1 MLEANESLE
10 NIFENAVKEAEK
22 RKHEYVTI
30 EHVLLALV
38 KDEYIGTTLVEFK
51 VPVGNLIK
59 DVEDYLDTKCND
71 IVAKSKDKVVPRKT
85 ASLERL
91 MNRAFTQALF
101 QGRQDVSS
109 VDILISIFSEKKSYA
124 SFFIKKH
131 NIKKQDLLDL
141 VSTETILDE
150 GMAVMGGQQPHHT
163 GEQKLRPNQA
173 DRILKS
179 YCENL
184 NQKYFDKKI
193 DPVIGREDETNQL
206 KQILARRNKNNV
218 LIVGDPGV
226 GKTAV
231 VEGLARRIAKNKQ
244 DVPEYI
250 KDHIVWNLDV
260 NALIAGSKF
269 RGDFEERLKLIV
281 NALDQKGKSILFID
295 EAHMMVGAGATG
307 SGNSMDMANMIKPAL
322 LKGTIKVVA
331 STTWEEYRK
340 FFEKDRALMRRF
352 QRLQIGEPT
361 KDTSIKILKGVKQYY
376 ENFHKCTI
384 TDEACEDAVEYSSK
398 FIADKKLPDKAI
410 DIIDVACARLRL
422 NGVKDGKIDHEE
434 IIHEISAM
442 TGISIEQLSQK
453 QASNLKTLEDKMKLQ
468 VFGQDKAINTIV
480 DKILVARAGLKTL
493 NKPIGSF
500 LFLGPT
506 GCGKTET
513 ARQLAKTLG
522 VELLRFDMSEYQEK
536 HSISKLIGSPPGY
549 VGFEDT
555 TMGGGMFINEV
566 EKNPHAVVLFDEVEK
581 AHRDV
586 SNMLLQ
592 VMDYGTVTGSNGK
605 KADCRN
611 ITLIMTSNLGAEEM
625 ERNNIG
631 FGPSEREGE
640 DDTAMKKFFPP
651 EFRNRLDAVIRF
663 TKLGKDTMKSIVK
676 KFLQELNAMT
686 VEKNVEVNANDDAIE
701 WLIKKGFNSKLG
713 ARPLQRV
720 IDEEIKKPLSKMI
733 LFGELTDGGM
743 VEVSLSEDIVPKLKV
758 EFKSPKIIDNFK
770 PKVTDAKTSQ

>member
-1 MLEANESLE
+1 MLEANEGLE

-38 KDEYIGTTLVEFK
+38 KDEAIGTVLHDFK
-51 VPVGNLIK
+51 IQVGALIK
-59 DVEDYLDTKCND
+59 DIEDYLDTKCND
-71 IVAKSKDKVVPRKT
+71 IITKGKEPMTPRKT

-101 QGRQDVSS
+101 QGRQDVTS
-109 VDILISIFSEKKSYA
+109 VDILISIYAEKKSYA
-124 SFFIKKH
+124 AFFLKKH
-131 NIKKQDLLDL
+131 QVSKQDLIDL

-150 GMAVMGGQQPHHT
+150 GMAQMASGQPGGP
-163 GEQKLRPNQA
+163 EQKLRPNQA

-193 DPVIGREDETNQL
+193 DPVIGREEETENL

-231 VEGLARRIAKNKQ
+231 VEGLARRIAKNKT
-244 DVPEYI
+244 DIPEYL
-250 KDHIVWNLDV
+250 KDHIVWSLDV
-260 NALIAGSKF
+260 NSLIAGSKF

-295 EAHMMVGAGATG
+295 EAHMIVGAGATG
-307 SGNSMDMANMIKPAL
+307 QGNSMDMANMLKPAL

-340 FFEKDRALMRRF
+340 YFEKDRALMRRF
-352 QRLQIGEPT
+352 QRLQVGEPSKET
-361 KDTSIKILKGVKQYY
+361 AIKILKGVKQYY
-376 ENFHKCTI
+376 EKFHECVI
-384 TDEACEDAVEYSSK
+384 TDEACEDAVDYSTK

-410 DIIDVACARLRL
+410 DVIDVACARLRL

-434 IIHEISAM
+434 IIHEISVM

-453 QASNLKTLEDKMKLQ
+453 QASNLKTLDEKMKLQ
-468 VFGQDKAINTIV
+468 VFGQDKAISTIT
-480 DKILVARAGLKTL
+480 DKILVARAGLKSLT
-493 NKPIGSF
+493 KPVGSF

-522 VELLRFDMSEYQEK
+522 VELIRFDMSEYQEK
-536 HSISKLIGSPPGY
+536 HSIAKLIGSPPGY
-549 VGFEDT
+549 VGYEDSN
-555 TMGGGMFINEV
+555 MGGGMFINEV
-566 EKNPHAVVLFDEVEK
+566 EKNPHAVVLFDEIEK

-611 ITLIMTSNLGAEEM
+611 ITLIMTSNLGAEAM

-631 FGPSEREGE
+631 FGPSERQGE
-640 DDTAMKKFFPP
+640 DDNALKKFFPP
-651 EFRNRLDAVIRF
+651 EFRNRLDAVIKF
-663 TKLGKDTMKSIVK
+663 DKLAESTMKSIVK
-676 KFLQELNAMT
+676 KFLLELNTMT
-686 VEKNVEVNANDDAIE
+686 IEKNVEVNATDPAIDY
-701 WLIKKGFNSKLG
+701 LVKKGFDAKLG

-720 IDEEIKKPLSKMI
+720 IDDEIKKPLSKMM
-733 LFGELTDGGM
+733 LFGELTVGGM
-743 VEVSLSEDIVPKLKV
+743 VEVSLTTDSEPKLSV
-758 EFKSPKIIDNFK
+758 NFKAKQVLEQFK
-770 PKVTDAKTSQ
+770 PKVSDEKTSQ